1 MNLSHQNTASDSID
15 SLRETLASLEQQL
28 VSVYAERE
36 RESGIHFS
44 SDETLAALY
53 EDKQRLSARTITEL
67 RESVENLTAQL
78 ADLYELREAGGA
90 DPAALLATIEGLNE
104 QLLALYEERE
114 LDECGGPGGVLSRR
128 DATCMAES
136 LTEQVAALLDE
147 RNDLA
152 QECEQVKS
160 EMRTSKRRA
169 REMID
174 ALVSQSLN

>member
-1 MNLSHQNTASDSID
+1 MNLSHQNIASESID

-53 EDKQRLSARTITEL
+53 EDKQRLSARTIAEL
-67 RESVENLTAQL
+67 RASVESLTLQL
-78 ADLYELREAGGA
+78 ADLYELRESGGA
-90 DPAALLATIEGLNE
+90 DPEALLATVDGLTE
-104 QLLALYEERE
+104 QLHALYEERE
-114 LDECGGPGGVLSRR
+114 FDEFGPPGTVLTRV
-128 DATCMAES
+128 DATYMAES

-147 RNDLA
+147 RNDLE
-152 QECEQVKS
+152 QQCEQIKS
-160 EMRTSKRRA
+160 ELRNTKKRA
-169 REMID
+169 KEMID